1 MKKTA
6 NTNELAFKKA
16 SVTELNDNTMVL
28 INGGTSDQNAI
39 VDTCTI
45 SIKCQTKDW

>member
-6 NTNELAFKKA
+6 NTNELAFLKA
-16 SVTELNDNTMVL
+16 IVVELNDNTMVS

-45 SIKCQTKDW
+45 SIICQTKDW